1 MRFHVLTLF
10 PEAFDGPF
18 RYSMLGMARE
28 NDLVFIEITDLR
40 DYTNDAHRTADDY
53 QFGGGP
59 GMVLKPEPVFE
70 AVDAALGQYPP
81 EQQTDIPVVLLSPQ
95 GELFNQGIA
104 EELSEAPAL
113 VLICGHYGGVD
124 ERVAQGLVTRE
135 ISIGD
140 FVLTG
145 GEPAAMV
152 LVDAVARLTQGVVGS
167 PESVS
172 EDSFTSGLLQHPQY
186 TRPAEYRGMDVPE
199 ILRSGHH
206 EEIARWRRR
215 ESLRRTFQRR
225 PETAEVGPAGP
236 RGPGL
241 PPWVGVCPTRRRLPI
256 TQRPSQ
262 TVHTVQTAR
271 RMPHQPSERP
281 IKAQ

>member
-10 PEAFDGPF
+10 PGAFQGPF
-18 RYSMLGMARE
+18 QYSMLGMAVD
-28 NDLVFIEITDLR
+28 NGLLSIEVTDLR
-40 DYTNDAHRTADDY
+40 DYTRDVHKTADDY

-70 AVDAALGQYPP
+70 AVDDVLGNYSASQRNG
-81 EQQTDIPVVLLSPQ
+81 IPVVLLSPQ
-95 GELFNQGIA
+95 GELFNQAIA
-104 EELSEAPAL
+104 EELAQAPAL

-124 ERVAQGLVTRE
+124 ERVSQGVVTRE
-135 ISIGD
+135 LSIGD

-152 LVDAVARLTQGVVGS
+152 LVDSVARLTPGVVGS

-172 EDSFTSGLLQHPQY
+172 EDSFTSGLLQHPLY

-225 PETAEVGPAGP
+225 PELLKSAQLTPDDLAFLRSLGYT
-236 RGPGL
+236 L
-241 PPWVGVCPTRRRLPI
+241 PDDA
-256 TQRPSQ
+256 S
-262 TVHTVQTAR
+262 
-271 RMPHQPSERP
+271 
-281 IKAQ
+281 